1 MLDHLFLAAVEQLR
15 RSCDDAMLD
24 GKAGEERLASDL
36 LGGDLS
42 WEGAYALPGEGR
54 PHRVRADLTL
64 DWPTW
69 SQTSFRAWQLD
80 GDMDEPP
87 EINVEVVMRVQFLAE
102 PPELATIRSVLP
114 DEGPSLGGEH
124 LRRATPTIEQLFDS
138 DLHIT
143 DWAVEFAYEGTYEV
157 TTAVA
162 EDPTLLGDVFDGVGP
177 WIASALVRLGDLKLA
192 YRPPEELEDDG
203 R

>member
-1 MLDHLFLAAVEQLR
+1 MLDHVFLAAVEQLR

-24 GKAGEERLASDL
+24 PSAGEERLTSDL
-36 LGGDLS
+36 LGGDLT

-69 SQTSFRAWQLD
+69 SQTTYRSWQID
-80 GDMDEPP
+80 GDIDEPP
-87 EINVEVVMRVQFLAE
+87 ELGVEVVMRVQFLAE
-102 PPELATIRSVLP
+102 APDLSTISSVLP
-114 DEGPSLGGEH
+114 DEGPTLGGEH
-124 LRRATPTIEQLFDS
+124 LRRASPTVEQVVDGELAT
-138 DLHIT
+138 T

-157 TTAVA
+157 TTAVIEDAARLA
-162 EDPTLLGDVFDGVGP
+162 EVFDGVGA

-192 YRPPEELEDDG
+192 FRPPEEVDD
-203 R
+203 